1 MIIDFTK
8 GSMGYRLS
16 HCQGR
21 NELIVKAVGWK
32 KDQPLHIYD
41 TTAGLGRESFL
52 LAQVGC
58 QITLFERHPEIGVLL
73 EQNLARSAL
82 DPTLSPIIQRMTLYK
97 QCAIDFLENF
107 IEIAPDVIYCDPMF
121 PLRSKSAL
129 VKKEMQF
136 LHAMVSPDSD
146 SEKLVALAC
155 KIAKKRVVVK
165 RPHLAPALKENP
177 AFVLKARAH
186 RFDIYLKT

>member
-1 MIIDFTK
+1 MIIDYTK

-32 KDQPLHIYD
+32 KDHPLHIYD

-52 LAQVGC
+52 LASMGC
-58 QITLFERHPEIGVLL
+58 QITLFERHPEIGALL
-73 EQNLARSAL
+73 EQNLARCAN
-82 DPTLSPIIQRMTLYK
+82 DPTLYTIIQRMTLRK
-97 QCAIDFLENF
+97 ECAIHFLENLT
-107 IEIAPDVIYCDPMF
+107 EEAPDVIYCDPMF

-136 LHAMVSPDSD
+136 LHAKVSPDLD
-146 SEKLVALAC
+146 SEKLVEIAC

-165 RPHLAPALKENP
+165 RPHLAPSLKENP